1 MAKKAL
7 TPAEKEEEHRK
18 QEAAWWQK
26 VITYYLN
33 QMYHA
38 EVDREIERS
47 RTEQT
52 PLLSYMAQ
60 VVHERRIVEQLYEKK
75 AGQLSAYEVL
85 EKMDK
90 YQEADSPFRALL
102 TDLKESKEKPEDP
115 AAQEKAE
122 RSLSR
127 CVEEAPVQIV
137 NRTRRNAMRVKRAA
151 QPRRG
156 QQPEPQEP
164 PKPDPVEEERTR
176 YEMTFLRAVMP
187 PELYRK
193 LCEELTKQGR
203 AVDPEKD
210 FLFIPEREGGRSY
223 EEYTA
228 AHKVDPVEKDGQLAN
243 LDEIVTS
250 AAYMLAAYEQKDE
263 PDFDEKAAD
272 ARAMELSGSK
282 GFRAYVGSH
291 PGSLLAAARNTGI
304 EATHRELMALDKSIR
319 KRDAVL
325 GSVRDAMRRT
335 ASGKTAAYHQV
346 MNAIDRF
353 ASSPDDPPEEERSAL
368 GLKLAQY
375 VMTEGNPAS
384 PHYKKEDAMLA
395 ARAMKALLPKRDFE
409 AFLTTANQGRSEGQK
424 LRAEE
429 LEGPVPRRPEAA
441 ERQGPV
447 LERNEQWN

>member
-7 TPAEKEEEHRK
+7 TPAEKEEERKK

-38 EVDREIERS
+38 EVDREIEKYRP
-47 RTEQT
+47 E
-52 PLLSYMAQ
+52 PLPFFHAMAEYI
-60 VVHERRIVEQLYEKK
+60 HERRIIEQIYEKK

-85 EKMDK
+85 EKLDK
-90 YQEADSPFRALL
+90 YQEADSPFRTLL
-102 TDLKESKEKPEDP
+102 TDLKESKEKPNDP
-115 AAQEKAE
+115 AAKEKAE

-137 NRTRRNAMRVKRAA
+137 SRTRRNAMRKKRAA
-151 QPRRG
+151 QRRE
-156 QQPEPQEP
+156 QHPEEAP
-164 PKPDPVEEERTR
+164 PKPDLKEEERTR

-193 LCEELTKQGR
+193 LCDELTKQGR

-210 FLFIPEREGGRSY
+210 FLFIPEREGSRSY

-228 AHKVDPVEKDGQLAN
+228 MHKVNPVEKDGQLAN
-243 LDEIVTS
+243 LGEIVTS

-272 ARAMELSGSK
+272 LRAMEFSGSK
-282 GFRAYVGSH
+282 GFRAYVSSH

-319 KRDAVL
+319 KRDGVL
-325 GSVRDAMRRT
+325 ASVAEAMARSS
-335 ASGKTAAYHQV
+335 SGKTAAYHQM
-346 MNAIDRF
+346 MNAVKRF
-353 ASSPDDPPEEERSAL
+353 AASPDDPSEQERSAL

-375 VMTEGNPAS
+375 VMTEGNPNS

-395 ARAMKALLPKRDFE
+395 ARAMKALLPRRDFE
-409 AFLTTANQGRSEGQK
+409 AFLTTANQGRAEEQK

-429 LEGPVPRRPEAA
+429 LEGPVPPRPEAA
-441 ERQGPV
+441 ERTGPV
-447 LERNEQWN
+447 LERNEQ

>member
-7 TPAEKEEEHRK
+7 TPAEKEEERKK

-38 EVDREIERS
+38 EVDREIKKYRPE
-47 RTEQT
+47 
-52 PLLSYMAQ
+52 PLPFFHAMAEYI
-60 VVHERRIVEQLYEKK
+60 HERRIIEQIYEKK

-85 EKMDK
+85 EKLDK
-90 YQEADSPFRALL
+90 YQEEDSPFRALL
-102 TDLKESKEKPEDP
+102 TDLRESKEKPDDP
-115 AAQEKAE
+115 AAKEKAE

-137 NRTRRNAMRVKRAA
+137 SRTRRNAMRIKRAA
-151 QPRRG
+151 QR
-156 QQPEPQEP
+156 QEQHPEEAP
-164 PKPDPVEEERTR
+164 PKPDPREEARTR

-193 LCEELTKQGR
+193 LCDELTKQGR

-210 FLFIPEREGGRSY
+210 FLFIPEREGSRSY

-228 AHKVDPVEKDGQLAN
+228 MHKVNPVEKDGQLAN

-272 ARAMELSGSK
+272 LRAMELSGSK
-282 GFRAYVGSH
+282 GFRAYVSSH

-319 KRDAVL
+319 KRDGVL
-325 GSVRDAMRRT
+325 ASVAEAMARSS
-335 ASGKTAAYHQV
+335 SGKTAAYHQM
-346 MNAIDRF
+346 MNAVKRF
-353 ASSPDDPPEEERSAL
+353 AASPDEPSEQERSAL

-375 VMTEGNPAS
+375 VMTEGNPNS

-395 ARAMKALLPKRDFE
+395 ARAMKALLPRRDFE
-409 AFLTTANQGRSEGQK
+409 AFLTTANQGRAEEQK

-429 LEGPVPRRPEAA
+429 LEGPVPPRPEAA
-441 ERQGPV
+441 ERTGPV
-447 LERNEQWN
+447 LERNEQ

>member
-7 TPAEKEEEHRK
+7 TPAEKEEERKK

-38 EVDREIERS
+38 EVDREVEKYKP
-47 RTEQT
+47 E
-52 PLLSYMAQ
+52 PLPFFHAMAEHI
-60 VVHERRIVEQLYEKK
+60 HEKHVLETLYEKK
-75 AGQLSAYEVL
+75 PGQLSAYEVL
-85 EKMDK
+85 EKLDK
-90 YQEADSPFRALL
+90 YQEEDSPFRTLL
-102 TDLKESKEKPEDP
+102 TDLRESREKPED
-115 AAQEKAE
+115 AAAKEKAE

-137 NRTRRNAMRVKRAA
+137 SRTRRNAMRVKRAA
-151 QPRRG
+151 QR
-156 QQPEPQEP
+156 PEQRPEEAP
-164 PKPDPVEEERTR
+164 PKPDPGEEERTR

-187 PELYRK
+187 TELYRK
-193 LCEELTKQGR
+193 LCDELTKQGR
-203 AVDPEKD
+203 PVDPMKD
-210 FLFIPEREGGRSY
+210 FLSIPEREGGRSY

-228 AHKVDPVEKDGQLAN
+228 MHRVNPVEKDGKLAN

-250 AAYMLAAYEQKDE
+250 AAYMLAAFEQKDE

-282 GFRAYVGSH
+282 GFRAYVSSH
-291 PGSLLAAARNTGI
+291 PGSILAAARNTGI
-304 EATHRELMALDKSIR
+304 EATHRELTALEQSLQ

-325 GSVRDAMRRT
+325 GSVRDAMRRSS
-335 ASGKTAAYHQV
+335 SGKTAAYHQI

-353 ASSPDDPPEEERSAL
+353 VSSPDDPSEQERSAL

-375 VMTEGNPAS
+375 VMTEGNPNS
-384 PHYKKEDAMLA
+384 PHYRKEDAMLA
-395 ARAMKALLPKRDFE
+395 ARAMKALLPRRDFE
-409 AFLTTANQGRSEGQK
+409 AFLTTANQGRAPGEK

-441 ERQGPV
+441 ERTGPV
-447 LERNEQWN
+447 LERNEQ